1 MARDRTTDE
10 GLHLMT
16 ERPLLDTLT
25 DMTAASVER
34 TDLSAR
40 ELMLVRLGALAAV
53 HAPPA
58 SYLLNIGPA
67 ADSGLTLEDAQ
78 SVLVAVAPIVGA
90 PTALAAAGAI
100 FEALG
105 LAVAVLDAELEALE
119 DEE

>member
-1 MARDRTTDE
+1 MTEQAME
-10 GLHLMT
+10 AQIMT

-25 DMTAASVER
+25 DMTAASVAR
-34 TDLSAR
+34 TELEPR

-53 HAPPA
+53 HAPPS

-90 PTALAAAGAI
+90 PRVLSAAQKI
-100 FEALG
+100 TEALG
-105 LAVAVLDAELEALE
+105 LTIAVMEAATT
-119 DEE
+119 DEAADG

>member
-1 MARDRTTDE
+1 MSET
-10 GLHLMT
+10 
-16 ERPLLDTLT
+16 PLLDTLA

-34 TDLSAR
+34 TELGAR

-53 HAPPA
+53 HAPPS

-100 FEALG
+100 FKALG
-105 LAVAVLDAELEALE
+105 LAVAVVEDELDAELDALE
-119 DEE
+119 DEEQ